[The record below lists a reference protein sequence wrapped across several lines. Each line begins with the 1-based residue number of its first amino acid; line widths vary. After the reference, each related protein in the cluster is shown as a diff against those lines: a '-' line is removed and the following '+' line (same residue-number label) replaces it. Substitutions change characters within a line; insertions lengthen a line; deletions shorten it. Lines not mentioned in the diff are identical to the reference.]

1 MKALIFLVS
10 FLCLIL
16 FLPDYCLPSASEQVI
31 VITIEDGII
40 NPITSEY
47 IKDGIEK
54 AYNYNAQALIIKLDT
69 PGGLLT
75 TTRKIVKDIMED
87 KVVVIVYVSP
97 KGARAASAGTF
108 ITLASHIA
116 VMSPATNIGAAR
128 PVVMGEGTSFR
139 RRADEEIED
148 LSNKEN
154 DKKNIGIAE
163 EEEEEEEEEYEPRNI
178 MSEKIMADTI
188 AWIRGIAETRGRNA
202 EWAVDAVRK
211 SVSIGE
217 KEALELGVIDLIAS
231 DIRELLEK
239 IDGMKINIGE
249 RIKILHTK
257 DAEIVNLDMTLRQ
270 RILNAVTHPN
280 IAYMLI
286 FLGFYGL
293 LHEITRPG
301 FGISGI
307 AGLICLTLAFYALHV
322 LPVNFA
328 GLGLIILALILFVA
342 EMFTPTFGLLT
353 MGGIISMVIGSL
365 MFIDSPYQF
374 MQVSLKVILPIVIAT
389 SFITLLLIGSVL
401 RTRKNKI
408 LVGCEGLIGERGEV
422 TLDIAPRGKIFV
434 HGEIWN
440 AVSIGEAKIT
450 KGEEVEVTRVEGLKV
465 IVKKVQDEKKFK

>member
-1 MKALIFLVS
+1 MKTSIFLLS
-10 FLCLIL
+10 FLFSIL
-16 FLPDYCLPSASEQVI
+16 FLPDYCLSSASNQVI

-40 NPITSEY
+40 NPITNEY
-47 IKDGIEK
+47 IRDGIEK
-54 AYNYNAQALIIKLDT
+54 AYNDNAQALIIKLDT

-97 KGARAASAGTF
+97 KGARATSAGTF

-116 VMSPATNIGAAR
+116 VMAPSTNIGAAH
-128 PVVMGEGTSFR
+128 PVVIGEGTSFR
-139 RRADEEIED
+139 IGVKEKIEN
-148 LSNKEN
+148 LLKKEN
-154 DKKNIGIAE
+154 DKENADKI
-163 EEEEEEEEEYEPRNI
+163 EEEEYEPRNI

-188 AWIRGIAETRGRNA
+188 AWIKGIAETRGRNA

-217 KEALELGVIDLIAS
+217 REALELGVIDLIAS

-239 IDGMKINIGE
+239 IDGMEINIGE
-249 RIKILHTK
+249 RAKILNTK

-270 RILNAVTHPN
+270 RILNTVTHPN
-280 IAYMLI
+280 IAYILM

-301 FGISGI
+301 FGVSGI
-307 AGLICLTLAFYALHV
+307 AGLICLVLAFYALHV

-353 MGGIISMVIGSL
+353 LGGIISMVIGSL

-389 SFITLLLIGSVL
+389 SFITLLLLGSVL
-401 RTRKNKI
+401 RTHKNKI
-408 LVGCEGLIGERGEV
+408 LVGREGLIGEKGEV
-422 TLDIAPRGKIFV
+422 MLDIAPRGKIFV

-440 AVSIGEAKIT
+440 AVSIDEARIV
-450 KGEEVEVTRVEGLKV
+450 KGEEVEVVNVEGLKV
-465 IVKKVQDEKKFK
+465 IVKKTK